1 MPDGT
6 VYVIDDDADVRTS
19 MRRLFATAGLSVETF
34 RSAREFLAAPELQ
47 GPCCVLTDILMPEMD
62 GLDLQDLLAARD
74 ARMPVIIIT
83 AHADV
88 PRTLRAMKRG
98 AVDLVQKPVDPKVIL
113 DIVQRAIDRD
123 RERRRAHSEA
133 ESLLRRV
140 RMLTPREREVV
151 DFVIEGHTSPEIAAK
166 LGVSVKTI
174 HAHRS
179 NAMKKVGAS
188 SAAQLAQLVMKSR
201 ATPP

>member
-6 VYVIDDDADVRTS
+6 VYVIDDDADVRSS
-19 MRRLFATAGLSVETF
+19 MRRLFTIAGLSVQTF
-34 RSAREFLAAPELQ
+34 RSAREFLDAPELR

-62 GLDLQDLLAARD
+62 GLDLQDILATRD
-74 ARMPVIIIT
+74 NHVPVIIIT

-98 AVDLVQKPVDPKVIL
+98 AVDLVQKPVDPTVIL
-113 DIVQRAIDRD
+113 ETVQRAIERD
-123 RERRRAHSEA
+123 RERRRAQSEG
-133 ESLLRRV
+133 ESLQRRA
-140 RMLTPREREVV
+140 RTLTSRELEVV
-151 DFVIEGHTSPEIAAK
+151 DLVIEGHTSPEIAAK

-179 NAMKKVGAS
+179 NAMKKMGAS
-188 SAAQLAQLVMKSR
+188 SAAQLAQLVTKSR
-201 ATPP
+201 TPPS